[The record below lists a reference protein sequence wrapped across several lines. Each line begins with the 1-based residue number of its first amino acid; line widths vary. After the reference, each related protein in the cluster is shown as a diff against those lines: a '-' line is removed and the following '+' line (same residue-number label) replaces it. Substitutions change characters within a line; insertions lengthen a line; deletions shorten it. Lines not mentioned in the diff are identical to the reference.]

1 MAQDE
6 GEGNGSDLHSA
17 ANEAW
22 KNAKSKGNKEGWFEI
37 KRIEVKAEN
46 PITEYKVT
54 IKRLRDL
61 P

>member
-6 GEGNGSDLHSA
+6 GEGKGPDLHSA
-17 ANEAW
+17 ANKAW
-22 KNAKSKGNKEGWFEI
+22 DDAKSKGNKQGWFEI
-37 KRIEVKAEN
+37 KKIEVKAEN